1 MRLSWLA
8 VATVACLPL
17 TNVVAQ
23 EDIQLVKV
31 ASGLRKPTAVVS
43 SKDGSN
49 RMFVVEQ
56 CNSIRIMKYG
66 HLFPT
71 PFLDLS
77 NVVRCS
83 GNEEGVLGLAFH
95 PNYKENGFFYVNM
108 SIGTSAANRR
118 NVIRRYSVSANNNN
132 AADPGSFKDILA
144 INQPFSNHNG
154 GDLAFGPDDGYL
166 YIASGDGGSGG
177 DPRNY
182 AQNMDSLLGKILR
195 LDVDNEVGNYI
206 PADNPFVS
214 ESNIRSEIWAYGVRN
229 PWRMSFD
236 RETGDFFFGDVGQ
249 NEFEEVNHVPANTAG
264 VNYGWRM
271 MEGRACY
278 NPSSNCEMPDL
289 TLPILTYPTSR
300 DCSVVGGYRYRGREL
315 PESMKGKYIYG
326 DYCSGRMWVATE
338 DPSSKSWSSETLL
351 ETNLLISSFGE
362 SERGELYVVGHRDGG
377 IYRIQSLSTNCQDRE
392 DFNFFDNPTKTC
404 AWLLRRGKRKRRKL
418 CRQTLADGTK
428 ARNLCP
434 RACKARC
441 Q

>member
-1 MRLSWLA
+1 MRLSWLT
-8 VATVACLPL
+8 VATVHVACLPL

-31 ASGLRKPTAVVS
+31 ATGLRKPTAVVS

-132 AADPGSFKDILA
+132 AADPGSSKDIIA

-289 TLPILTYPTSR
+289 TLP
-300 DCSVVGGYRYRGREL
+300 
-315 PESMKGKYIYG
+315 
-326 DYCSGRMWVATE
+326 DY
-338 DPSSKSWSSETLL
+338 
-351 ETNLLISSFGE
+351 TNLSHI
-362 SERGELYVVGHRDGG
+362 
-377 IYRIQSLSTNCQDRE
+377 
-392 DFNFFDNPTKTC
+392 
-404 AWLLRRGKRKRRKL
+404 KRLFCCWRV
-418 CRQTLADGTK
+418 
-428 ARNLCP
+428 
-434 RACKARC
+434 
-441 Q
+441 

>member
-1 MRLSWLA
+1 MSIIFQTMRLPWLV
-8 VATVACLPL
+8 VATVVCLSA

-23 EDIQLVKV
+23 EGIQLVKV
-31 ASGLRKPTAVVS
+31 TSGLRKPLAVVS
-43 SKDGSN
+43 SRDGSN

-66 HLFPT
+66 HLIPT

-95 PNYKENGFFYVNM
+95 PNYKENGYFFINM
-108 SIGTSAANRR
+108 SIGSSAANRR

-132 AADPGSFKDILA
+132 IADPNEFTDILT

-154 GDLAFGPDDGYL
+154 GDLAFGPDGYL

-195 LDVDNEVGNYI
+195 LNVDNEVGNYI
-206 PADNPFVS
+206 PVDNPFVDDS
-214 ESNIRSEIWAYGVRN
+214 GVRSEIWAFGVRN

-236 RETGDFFFGDVGQ
+236 RETGDFYFGDVGQ
-249 NEFEEVNHVPANTAG
+249 NEFEEVNHVPVNTAG

-278 NPSSNCEMPDL
+278 NNPSLNCEQPD
-289 TLPILTYPTSR
+289 
-300 DCSVVGGYRYRGREL
+300 
-315 PESMKGKYIYG
+315 
-326 DYCSGRMWVATE
+326 
-338 DPSSKSWSSETLL
+338 
-351 ETNLLISSFGE
+351 
-362 SERGELYVVGHRDGG
+362 
-377 IYRIQSLSTNCQDRE
+377 
-392 DFNFFDNPTKTC
+392 
-404 AWLLRRGKRKRRKL
+404 
-418 CRQTLADGTK
+418 
-428 ARNLCP
+428 
-434 RACKARC
+434 
-441 Q
+441 